1 MGKSLVSCFLRHSVA
16 CYSITVMP
24 LAGAV
29 TAVGFHIIHMQFVV
43 LFHFVISV
51 LLADCTT
58 TFPDKLVAKRC
69 SSEVLST

>member
-1 MGKSLVSCFLRHSVA
+1 
-16 CYSITVMP
+16 MP

-58 TFPDKLVAKRC
+58 TFPDKLVAKRR